1 VNSGVRRREQRR
13 LWRREGEN
21 VPRGSMRKAGLV
33 GDGDV
38 EVEEVVVVAGLGLLV
53 ERVEVERRCE
63 ASVE

>member
-1 VNSGVRRREQRR
+1 
-13 LWRREGEN
+13 
-21 VPRGSMRKAGLV
+21 MRKAGLV